1 MSCSA
6 SCRRAIAVVLVAAC
20 LMASSLLRPACAQIA
35 PGDSVPSR
43 LYINTLPLYADGEY
57 RAALGGF
64 VSQGGIKTAS
74 SRWIDSICYFT
85 MAGECYYQL
94 GQLKEALGAYNSAL
108 QLYVAY
114 PDWMMRVQFP
124 QAIGPATA
132 GVVRATPW
140 GQSKRGARVG
150 QFPETFLMGQGL
162 VDNSAA
168 FIRGGV
174 VQQAQ
179 LFPVHAV
186 EIIRCT
192 SLAIR
197 RRRELLG
204 PICKFDPLT
213 NDLVD
218 VLSRRPGPPNHWSE
232 AWVNVQL
239 GCAYAA
245 AGNSAQANTAL
256 QRAILVAGEYDHPLT
271 STALVELGRLS
282 LEAGD
287 YPAAA
292 RYFEETTYAC
302 ANFPNPGNLEEA
314 FRFGTLAHL
323 LLNQKTIY
331 PPLMPAIAWSKAQ
344 AYRHLQVSL
353 LVSAAE
359 NLAALGDPGQSATFL
374 NTARGT
380 IGRSDLG
387 ISHLGAQLNLLTA
400 LSSYQSGNVTAG
412 DQAIA
417 SALSFQ
423 RTGSLWMFQLSLA
436 DTRYLNGDFSD
447 RVGMALYDSL
457 LRDPTPG
464 DWSYNPLECLSVL
477 TAPHGAAFE
486 HWFEAALK
494 NSKEQEIA
502 LEISDRARRHRF
514 FSTLPMGGRLLSL
527 RWILEGPPELL
538 GERGLLQRQDLLA
551 RFPKYRELAKE
562 AAKIRVSL
570 AAKPAVEETV
580 DARREQAGQLAALA
594 DISQQQEVILREI
607 GVRREPADMVFPPLR
622 KTKDIQQALPEG
634 QVLLSFFATSRQ
646 LYAFLYSREKYAS
659 WHINSPTNLQKNLSN
674 LLRELGNFDQNHEL
688 TAADLAKGTWRTS
701 AAKVLSGLLD
711 KSNVDLAGNFDEI
724 VIVPDGILWNLPF
737 ELLSVGKAGQEKLFM
752 SQARVRYAPTVGLA
766 VPYSRIRK
774 PRSTTGVVL
783 GKLYPQDDDTVATAA
798 FEQLGRAVTGAVA
811 LPRALPAASN
821 VYRSVLDGLIVLDDI
836 KPGEGPYDWSPAALD
851 RGKPGSALANWL
863 SLPWGG
869 PEHIILPGFHTVA
882 ESGMR
887 KSSAAGN
894 DLFLS
899 LCGLMSA
906 GARTVLISR
915 WRTGGQTSFDL
926 VREYAQE
933 LPHVSPAEAWQRS
946 VQIAADTEVEVDREP
961 RLKKNGAAGEAP
973 KASHPFFWAGYMLV
987 DSGVVPEGADKDLAI
1002 PGLNAPM
1009 KANPGQQANPAQPA
1023 NPRLVPDVPQAAPDD
1038 PPNDA
1043 PPAGKR
1049 AKKAKSPP
1057 RAGPK
1062 VPVPK
1067 KTAKS

>member
-1 MSCSA
+1 MSCCA
-6 SCRRAIAVVLVAAC
+6 FCRREISIALLAAG
-20 LMASSLLRPACAQIA
+20 LLSISLPGSAQAQIA
-35 PGDSVPSR
+35 PGDGVPTR
-43 LYINTLPLYADGEY
+43 VYFNVLPLYSDGDY
-57 RAALGGF
+57 RSALGGF
-64 VSQGGIKTAS
+64 LSQGGIRTAN

-114 PDWMMRVQFP
+114 SNWMMRVQFP
-124 QAIGPATA
+124 QVVMPATT
-132 GVVRATPW
+132 GFVRATPW

-150 QFPETFLMGQGL
+150 QFPETYLMGQGL
-162 VDNSAA
+162 IDNSAA
-168 FIRGGV
+168 LFRGGV
-174 VQQAQ
+174 IQQAT

-186 EIIRCT
+186 EIVRCT

-204 PICKFDPLT
+204 PICKFDSLT
-213 NDLVD
+213 NDVVD

-232 AWVNVQL
+232 AWINVQL

-245 AGNSAQANTAL
+245 AGNTAQANTAL
-256 QRAILVAGEYDHPLT
+256 QRAILVGGEYDHPLT

-287 YPAAA
+287 FPAAA
-292 RYFEETTYAC
+292 RYFEEATYAC
-302 ANFPNPGNLEEA
+302 ANFPNPGILEEA

-323 LLNQKTIY
+323 LLNQKTLY

-344 AYRHLQVSL
+344 GYRQLQASL

-359 NLAALGDPGQSATFL
+359 NMAALGDTGQSTTFL
-374 NTARGT
+374 NAARSA

-387 ISHLGAQLNLLTA
+387 ISHLGAQMNLLSA
-400 LSSYQSGNVTAG
+400 LGSYQSGNVAAG
-412 DQAIA
+412 DQALG

-423 RTGSLWMFQLSLA
+423 RTGSLWMFQLNLA
-436 DTRYLNGDFSD
+436 DARYLNGDFSD

-464 DWSYNPLECLSVL
+464 DWSYSPLECLSVL
-477 TAPHGAAFE
+477 TTPHGAILE
-486 HWFEAALK
+486 HWFETALK
-494 NSKEQEIA
+494 NSKEQELA

-514 FSTLPMGGRLLSL
+514 FSTLPMGGRLLAL

-551 RFPKYRELAKE
+551 RFPNYRELAQQ
-562 AAKIRVSL
+562 AAKIRAQL
-570 AAKPAVEETV
+570 AARPAVEETI
-580 DARREQAGQLAALA
+580 DARREQASQLASLA
-594 DISQQQEVILREI
+594 DISQKQEVILREI
-607 GVRREPADMVFPPLR
+607 GVRREPAEMVFPPLR
-622 KTKDIQQALPEG
+622 KTKDVQQGLPEG

-646 LYAFLYSREKYAS
+646 LYAFLYSREKYAA
-659 WHINSPTNLQKNLSN
+659 WHINSPANLQKNLSN

-688 TAADLAKGTWRTS
+688 THNELTKSAWRAS
-701 AAKVLSGLLD
+701 AAKVLGSLLE

-724 VIVPDGILWNLPF
+724 AIVPDGVLWNLPF
-737 ELLSVGKAGQEKLFM
+737 EILSVGKDGHEKLLM

-766 VPYSRIRK
+766 VPYGRVHK
-774 PRSTTGVVL
+774 PRPTVGVVL
-783 GKLYPQDDDTVATAA
+783 GKLYPQDDDTVASAA
-798 FEQLGRAVTGAVA
+798 FEQLSRAVTGAVA
-811 LPRALPAASN
+811 LPRTLPAASS

-836 KPGEGPYDWSPAALD
+836 KPGEGPYDWSPAAMD
-851 RGKPGSALANWL
+851 RGKPGNALVNWF

-869 PEHIILPGFHTVA
+869 PEHIILPGFHTIA

-887 KSSAAGN
+887 KSSAASN

-926 VREYAQE
+926 VREFAQE
-933 LPHVSPAEAWQRS
+933 LPHASPAEAWQRS
-946 VQIAADTEVEVDREP
+946 VQIAADTTVEMDREP
-961 RLKKNGAAGEAP
+961 RLAKSAGGVEAP

-987 DSGVVPEGADKDLAI
+987 DSGVVPEGQDKDLAI
-1002 PGLNAPM
+1002 PGLNAPI
-1009 KANPGQQANPAQPA
+1009 KANPAQPA
-1023 NPRLVPDVPQAAPDD
+1023 NPAQLAGPRLVPEAPQAVPDD
-1038 PPNDA
+1038 APNDG
-1043 PPAGKR
+1043 PPAAKR
-1049 AKKAKSPP
+1049 AKKAKPQP
-1057 RAGPK
+1057 RA
-1062 VPVPK
+1062 VPK
-1067 KTAKS
+1067 KAR